1 MIRRTLPDGE
11 LLVPQHEHALL
22 AGRLAARH
30 RELPEPREA
39 FVRAVA
45 LHDAGWPLFDDRP
58 RPLADGR
65 APHVFDLPHG
75 ASIPAWRR
83 SVAIART
90 FGPLEALLVSRHFAR
105 FSEEFAAEQA
115 PLQAGWRLGVASD
128 AEEAGV
134 ALVGYCDSLSLRLI
148 CDPTEPISLPA
159 GVTLEEAAL
168 DPWPFAAPEVE
179 DAVVGRVL
187 PARRWESV
195 AAFQAAYATAPAR
208 RWEVRLRPLVP
219 K

>member
-1 MIRRTLPDGE
+1 MIRRPLPDGE

-30 RELPEPREA
+30 RDLPEPREA

-58 RPLADGR
+58 EPLADGR

-75 ASIPAWRR
+75 ASAPAWRR
-83 SVAIART
+83 SIAIART
-90 FGPLEALLVSRHFAR
+90 FGPLEALLVSRHFSR
-105 FSEEFAAEQA
+105 FSDEFAAEQA
-115 PLQAGWRLGVASD
+115 PLQAAWRLGVASE

-148 CDPTEPISLPA
+148 CEPAEPISLPS
-159 GVTLEEAAL
+159 GTKFDDGGL
-168 DPWPFAAPEVE
+168 DPWPFAEPEVE
-179 DAVVGRVL
+179 DAVVGRFL
-187 PARRWESV
+187 PTRRWASV
-195 AAFQAAYATAPAR
+195 AEFQAAYAAAAPLRLAI
-208 RWEVRLRPLVP
+208 RLRPLVS